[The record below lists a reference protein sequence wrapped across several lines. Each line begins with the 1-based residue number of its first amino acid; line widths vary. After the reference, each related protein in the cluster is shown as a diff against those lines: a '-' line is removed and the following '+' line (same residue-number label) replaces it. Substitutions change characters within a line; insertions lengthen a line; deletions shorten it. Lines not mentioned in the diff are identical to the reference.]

1 MFQLDHSVSTL
12 KLMPP
17 ISPRGVPKTPQPL
30 NMSNSNAAFF
40 KKSIPQTPSSERDPE
55 SDIKV
60 FLRVR
65 PILPGETQADLQIN
79 ENTVIAKV
87 QQKDKT
93 SKHHAERTYSFT
105 HIFKQE
111 SEQEELFQ
119 EIAMP
124 LLKKFIRGYDALLF
138 AYGATSAGK
147 TFTVRGT
154 EQNPGLIPKMVRT
167 LLAIEQPVDAER
179 GLFVSCVEVYNER
192 IHDLLGDT
200 KQPMRISKDGFGF
213 TVIKDAKE
221 IEIKRLEDLK
231 SILSTVD
238 KAKSVCATTYNSQS
252 SRSHCVFMLKLISIP
267 IDPKTKQR
275 VNDISKVSASRLSIV
290 DLAGSE
296 RVDPQDKNQKVVNEA
311 ISINSSM
318 FTLGQCIRMIRQTKL
333 GVKGL
338 KIPYRQS
345 KITEL
350 FKDFFDPVT
359 SRKTYCSIIINI
371 SPSTKQISD
380 TLFALQFAAEA
391 VECRVAAD
399 DVEEEDEEDL
409 VVGKA
414 LNFSDESENVDDNNN
429 DAEEEQNEIELLK
442 LKEAKIR
449 QEIHSEFQDRYKKI
463 TKEFENNITQLKASS
478 AQVYPCKLQ
487 AMLAQKAQADAYKRS
502 LLEAKTE
509 LERLQSKSKELDKK
523 VEDVEVELKAMIE
536 KCKIEGQKN
545 RQVTEELANMESTNT
560 KLEGALE
567 QIHQKLLET
576 QTQCRKEYEE
586 EMDEFQRRIKEIN

>member
-1 MFQLDHSVSTL
+1 
-12 KLMPP
+12 MPP
-17 ISPRGVPKTPQPL
+17 VSPRGVPKTPQPL
-30 NMSNSNAAFF
+30 NMSNSNATFF
-40 KKSIPQTPSSERDPE
+40 KKSIPQTPTTERDPE

-87 QQKDKT
+87 QQKEKT

-105 HIFKQE
+105 HIFNQDADQE
-111 SEQEELFQ
+111 DLFQ

-154 EQNPGLIPKMVRT
+154 EQNPGLIPKIVRT
-167 LLAIEQPVDAER
+167 LLAVEQPIDAER

-213 TVIKDAKE
+213 TVIKGAKE
-221 IEIKRLEDLK
+221 VEIKKPEDLK
-231 SILSTVD
+231 SILTTVD

-267 IDPKTKQR
+267 IDPKTKAR
-275 VNDISKVSASRLSIV
+275 VNDISKVSAARLSIV

-318 FTLGQCIRMIRQTKL
+318 FTLGQCIRMIRQTRL

-371 SPSTKQISD
+371 SPSIKQISD

-399 DVEEEDEEDL
+399 EVEEENEGDL
-409 VVGKA
+409 NEGRA
-414 LNFSDESENVDDNNN
+414 LNFSDSPENVDDNNN
-429 DAEEEQNEIELLK
+429 DDKQQNEIELLK

-463 TKEFENNITQLKASS
+463 TKEFENNITQMKASS

-487 AMLAQKAQADAYKRS
+487 AMLAQKAQAEAYKRS
-502 LLEAKTE
+502 IMEAKTE
-509 LERLQSKSKELDKK
+509 LERLQSKSNELDKK
-523 VEDVEVELKAMIE
+523 IEDVENELKKMLE
-536 KCKIEGQKN
+536 KCKVEGQKN
-545 RQVTEELANMESTNT
+545 RQVTEDLANMESTNT

-567 QIHQKLLET
+567 TIHQKLLET
-576 QTQCRKEYEE
+576 QAQCRKEYEE
-586 EMDEFQRRIKEIN
+586 EMEEFQRRINEIQ

>member
-1 MFQLDHSVSTL
+1 MLDHSVSAL
-12 KLMPP
+12 KILPP
-17 ISPRGVPKTPQPL
+17 ASPRGVPKTPQPL
-30 NMSNSNAAFF
+30 NVSNSTAQFF
-40 KKSIPQTPSSERDPE
+40 KKNQPQTPTTERDPE
-55 SDIKV
+55 SDVKV
-60 FLRVR
+60 YLRVR
-65 PILPGETQADLQIN
+65 PSLPGEQQADLTI
-79 ENTVIAKV
+79 EGNTVIAKV
-87 QQKDKT
+87 QQKEKT
-93 SKHHAERTYSFT
+93 SKHHAERSYTFT
-105 HIFKQE
+105 NIFKQDA
-111 SEQEELFQ
+111 EQEDIFQ

-167 LLAIEQPVDAER
+167 LLAVEQPADAER

-213 TVIKDAKE
+213 TVIKGAKE
-221 IEIKRLEDLK
+221 IEIKKPEDLNN
-231 SILSTVD
+231 ILSTVD

-267 IDPKTKQR
+267 INPNTKER
-275 VNDISKVSASRLSIV
+275 INDLSKISACRLSIV

-318 FTLGQCIRMIRQTKL
+318 FTLGQCIRMIRQTKM
-333 GVKGL
+333 GAKGL

-371 SPSTKQISD
+371 SPSTKQFND

-391 VECRVAAD
+391 VECRVASD
-399 DVEEEDEEDL
+399 DFGEEEEPEDL
-409 VVGKA
+409 LVNRA
-414 LNFSDESENVDDNNN
+414 LQFSDTPENENENTENNEN
-429 DAEEEQNEIELLK
+429 DEEIELLK

-463 TKEFENNITQLKASS
+463 SKEFEANITQLKASS
-478 AQVYPCKLQ
+478 AQTYPCKLQ

-502 LLEAKTE
+502 LIEAKSE
-509 LERLQSKSKELDKK
+509 MERLQIKSDELDKK
-523 VEDVEVELKAMIE
+523 IEAVETKLKELME
-536 KCKIEGQKN
+536 KCKEEGMKN
-545 RQVTEELANMESTNT
+545 RTVTDELASMEQTNT

-567 QIHQKLLET
+567 QIHQKLLMT
-576 QTQCRKEYEE
+576 QAQCRKEYEE
-586 EMDEFQRRIKEIN
+586 EMAEFQRRLEEIQ

>member
-1 MFQLDHSVSTL
+1 MFQLDHSVSAL
-12 KLMPP
+12 KLSPP
-17 ISPRGVPKTPQPL
+17 TSGRRIPKTPQPI
-30 NMSNSNAAFF
+30 SVANSTSTFF
-40 KKSIPQTPSSERDPE
+40 KKNQPQTPNSERDPE

-60 FLRVR
+60 YLRVR
-65 PILPGETQADLQIN
+65 PQLPGEKPADFSIDG
-79 ENTVIAKV
+79 NTVIAKV
-87 QQKDKT
+87 QQKEKT
-93 SKHHAERTYSFT
+93 SKHHAERTYTFT
-105 HIFKQE
+105 NIFKQD
-111 SEQEELFQ
+111 SQQEDIFQ

-154 EQNPGLIPKMVRT
+154 QQDPGLIPKMVKT
-167 LLAIEQPVDAER
+167 LLAVEQPVDAER
-179 GLFVSCVEVYNER
+179 GLFVSCIEVYNER
-192 IHDLLGDT
+192 IHDLLGDA

-213 TVIKDAKE
+213 TVIKGAKE
-221 IEIKRLEDLK
+221 IELKKPEDLNN
-231 SILSTVD
+231 ILATVD

-267 IDPKTKQR
+267 INPNTKER
-275 VNDISKVSASRLSIV
+275 INDLSKISASRLSIV

-318 FTLGQCIRMIRQTKL
+318 FTLGQCIRMIRQTKM

-359 SRKTYCSIIINI
+359 QRKTYCSIIINI
-371 SPSTKQISD
+371 SPSTKQFND

-391 VECRVAAD
+391 VECRVASD
-399 DVEEEDEEDL
+399 FEEEEEEL
-409 VVGKA
+409 VVERA
-414 LNFSDESENVDDNNN
+414 LNFSDAAENENEDDNNDTN
-429 DAEEEQNEIELLK
+429 EEIELLK

-463 TKEFENNITQLKASS
+463 SKEFEQNITQLKASS
-478 AQVYPCKLQ
+478 AQTYPCKLQ

-502 LLEAKTE
+502 LIEAKTE
-509 LERLQSKSKELDKK
+509 MDRLQLKSAELDKK
-523 VEDVEVELKAMIE
+523 IESVEQKLKELLE
-536 KCKIEGQKN
+536 KCKEEGLKN
-545 RQVTEELANMESTNT
+545 RTVTDELTNMEQTNA
-560 KLEGALE
+560 KLENALE
-567 QIHQKLLET
+567 QIHQKLLQT
-576 QTQCRKEYEE
+576 QAQCRKEYEE
-586 EMDEFQRRIKEIN
+586 EMAEFQRRMNEIQ